1 VARKRPLV
9 RNRDLALYGGLALW
23 LAGAVLL
30 KDAYERR
37 GKGRPAA
44 LRVVGAFT

>member
-1 VARKRPLV
+1 
-9 RNRDLALYGGLALW
+9 
-23 LAGAVLL
+23 VLL